1 MRVCILDTHPYHA
14 SAGDRSNILPMS
26 NLTPVYDFLEQTLE
40 QFCVDFV
47 AGRQAA
53 LLRQNAIAS
62 SRLVISL
69 DYEVRRQALD
79 EGLTALIAFRE
90 SGRFIDMKQART
102 GRPSTEHIENMR
114 RWLQDKGLMQ
124 KAIRDYVRKRRL
136 KTVPERVK
144 TYVAFGVVIKRRN
157 GRHRRK
163 RFYNKAKSAAIAQL
177 YEDVL
182 AGMPDHVFDA
192 LKQSLRQ

>member
-1 MRVCILDTHPYHA
+1 
-14 SAGDRSNILPMS
+14 MS

-62 SRLVISL
+62 SRLVISF
-69 DYEVRRQALD
+69 DYQVRKQALD

-90 SGRFIDMKQART
+90 SGRFLDMKQART
-102 GRPSTEHIENMR
+102 GRPSTEHVENMR
-114 RWLQDKGLMQ
+114 SWLQDKGLMQ
-124 KAIRDYVRKRRL
+124 KAVRDYVRKRRL